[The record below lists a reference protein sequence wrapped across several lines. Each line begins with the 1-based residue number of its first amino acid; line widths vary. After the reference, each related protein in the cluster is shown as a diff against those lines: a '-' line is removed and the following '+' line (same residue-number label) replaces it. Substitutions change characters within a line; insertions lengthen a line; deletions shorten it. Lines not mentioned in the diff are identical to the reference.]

1 MIIAIKKFNKSIFFK
16 IKPNNLIMKKL
27 ILLLPIFVLLQSSAY
42 AQVALVATTGSDITI
57 KSGTIFTVDNITL
70 TPSADFTISNN
81 TLTRASTVIHTPLP
95 VTYISRVY
103 QFTNT
108 SNPYS
113 GAIQI
118 NYLDGAE
125 LNGLAESGLTLNLY
139 TGTNWAPFAATT
151 RDATNNFVLTNG
163 LSNISLNELTLADLN
178 NPLPILWKS
187 FTATKQNNNGL
198 LQWATSMEQWS
209 KNFIV
214 QTSLTGMQ
222 WATLAT
228 VPAAGYSIT
237 TRNYSYLHMN
247 PIKGINFY
255 RIVQTDLNNSSTLS
269 AVKQLSFDG
278 LNADYRILSNPVN
291 NGMLAV
297 EVYTANLFTLYNAA
311 GVLIWKAPLAA
322 GTHSIELSR
331 YAKGSYFFTNGNH
344 TQKISVQ

>member
-1 MIIAIKKFNKSIFFK
+1 
-16 IKPNNLIMKKL
+16 MKKPL
-27 ILLLPIFVLLQSSAY
+27 RLLPILVLLQFFAH
-42 AQVALVATTGSDITI
+42 AQVSIVATTGSDITI
-57 KSGTIFTVDNITL
+57 KSGTVFFADNLTL

-81 TLTRASTVIHTPLP
+81 TLTRATTAIHTPSG
-95 VTYISRVY
+95 TYIARVY

-108 SNPYS
+108 INAYS
-113 GAIQI
+113 GDIQI

-125 LNGLAESGLTLNLY
+125 LNGLTESGLTLNTFNG
-139 TGTNWAPFAATT
+139 TGWNHYAVTT
-151 RDATNNFVLTNG
+151 RDGTANFVLTSG
-163 LSNISLNELTLADLN
+163 LSNLSLNELTLADQFT
-178 NPLPILWKS
+178 PLPMLWKS

-198 LQWATSMEQWS
+198 LQWATSMEQGS
-209 KNFIV
+209 KNFTV
-214 QTSLTGMQ
+214 QTSITGGV
-222 WATLAT
+222 WTTLAT
-228 VPAAGYSIT
+228 VPAAGFSSI
-237 TRNYSYLHMN
+237 TRNYSYVHMN

-311 GVLIWKAPLAA
+311 GELIWKAPLAA

-344 TQKISVQ
+344 TQKIAVQ

>member
-1 MIIAIKKFNKSIFFK
+1 
-16 IKPNNLIMKKL
+16 MKKP
-27 ILLLPIFVLLQSSAY
+27 IYLLPILVLLQFFVH
-42 AQVALVATTGSDITI
+42 AQVALVATTGSDIFI
-57 KSGTIFTVDNITL
+57 KSGTVFSADNLVL

-81 TLTRASTVIHTPLP
+81 TLSRASTVIHTPNFG
-95 VTYISRVY
+95 TYINRVY

-108 SNPYS
+108 SSAYS
-113 GAIQI
+113 GDIQI
-118 NYLDGAE
+118 NYQDGAE
-125 LNGLAESGLTLNLY
+125 LNGLAESGLTLNLFNGSGWY
-139 TGTNWAPFAATT
+139 PFAATT

-163 LSNISLNELTLADLN
+163 LSNISLNELTLADQFG
-178 NPLPILWKS
+178 PLPLLWKS
-187 FTATKQNNNGL
+187 FTATKQNNYGL
-198 LQWATSMEQWS
+198 LQWATSMEQGS
-209 KNFIV
+209 KDFTV
-214 QTSLTGMQ
+214 QTSINGTI
-222 WATLAT
+222 WTNSATLA
-228 VPAAGYSIT
+228 AAGYSIT

-247 PIKGINFY
+247 PVKGINFY

-269 AVKQLSFDG
+269 AIKQLMFEG

-311 GVLIWKAPLAA
+311 GVMIWKAPLAA